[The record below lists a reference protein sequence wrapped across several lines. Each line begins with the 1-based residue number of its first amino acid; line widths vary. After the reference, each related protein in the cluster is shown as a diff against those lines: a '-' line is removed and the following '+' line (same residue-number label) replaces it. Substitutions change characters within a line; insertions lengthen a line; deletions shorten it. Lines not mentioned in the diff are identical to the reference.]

1 MRNGKMYR
9 FGEVVLTQIQFV
21 DTYQVKTRPSLV
33 LFEEYGNVV
42 VAAIT
47 SNNDMEGIQLS
58 KKEGAI
64 KDSVIKMNYIFT
76 VSNKMIK
83 KTLFSISN
91 DKKKI
96 VKQELFKRIKN

>member
-1 MRNGKMYR
+1 MHK
-9 FGEVVLTQIQFV
+9 FGEVVLVQIQFV

-47 SNNDMEGIQLS
+47 SNNDMEGVQLL

-64 KDSVIKMNYIFT
+64 KDSIIKINYIFT

-96 VKQELFKRIKN
+96 VKKELFKRIGN